1 MCGIA
6 GFLGNG
12 NRDDLQRMT
21 DHLTHRGPDGAGY
34 HVEADVPVFLGHRR
48 LAIVDLATGDQ
59 PMWNETGDVGV
70 IYNGEIYNH
79 VELRR
84 MLENLGHRFQTVGSD
99 TEVLVHGWEEW
110 GADLPRRLNGMF
122 AFAIWD
128 RRKAQLFLAR
138 DRFGEKPLYYAAKGS
153 SFAFASELIAL
164 TKHTSVSTT
173 IDMGALAKFFAYG
186 YIPSPHALFK
196 GCRKLPGGHCMTV
209 SLSTMSVEERAYYKF
224 VLSPDDSL
232 EETNE
237 DALVDELQA
246 LLSAS
251 AKRRLMSDVPVG
263 VFLSGGIDS
272 SLVLGSLSN
281 GHAGDPFQTFTIGFT
296 EKSFDE
302 SRYAKTV
309 ATHFASDHN
318 ERVLDLGNATD
329 LTPEVLGR
337 MDEPLG
343 DASILPTSLL
353 CGFAR
358 EHVTVALS
366 GDGGDEL
373 FAGYDPFVALKL
385 AKLYGELIPSWGHRR
400 LRDLVGLLPKSN
412 ANMSL
417 DFKLRR
423 TLMGISYPEKMRLP
437 VWMSPL
443 EPTEVSDLLNM
454 QVRAEDVYEDAISL
468 WETSQSTKP
477 VDKALEFFTRFYLQ
491 DDILTKSDRAA
502 MMHSL
507 ETRAIFLDN
516 EIAEFCQRLP
526 TRFKLKGTQRK
537 YLLKQ
542 VAKRMLPTEIVDRK
556 KKGFGIPLQKWM
568 RELHDVGNINIPNL
582 NNDFATNAHAAHQ
595 SGSADYRYF
604 LWCWLSLQYVA
615 TKNDFN

>member
-6 GFLGNG
+6 GFLGAG
-12 NRDDLQRMT
+12 NRDDLRFMT
-21 DHLTHRGPDGAGY
+21 DRLAHRGPDGSGY
-34 HVEADVPVFLGHRR
+34 HVDAEAPVFLGHRR
-48 LAIVDLATGDQ
+48 LAVVDIETGVQ

-70 IYNGEIYNH
+70 VYNGEIYNH
-79 VELRR
+79 VELRQT
-84 MLENLGHRFQTVGSD
+84 LEGLGHRFHSFGSD

-110 GADLPRRLNGMF
+110 GDDLPRRLNGMF

-128 RRKAQLFLAR
+128 RRKGQLFIAR
-138 DRFGEKPLYYAAKGS
+138 DRFGEKPLYYAANRSG
-153 SFAFASELIAL
+153 FAFASELSAL
-164 TKHTSVSTT
+164 AEHPAVSKSL
-173 IDMGALAKFFAYG
+173 DMRAVAKFFAFG
-186 YIPSPHALFK
+186 YIPAPYALYE
-196 GCRKLPGGHCMTV
+196 GCRKLPGGHCLTV
-209 SLSTMSVEERAYYKF
+209 SLATMSVEERAYYTFRLAPDETLEHTKED
-224 VLSPDDSL
+224 VLV
-232 EETNE
+232 EE
-237 DALVDELQA
+237 LHA

-272 SLVLGSLSN
+272 SLVLGALSHE
-281 GHAGDPFQTFTIGFT
+281 HAGPPFHTFTIGFT

-302 SRYAKTV
+302 SGFAQTV
-309 ATHFASDHN
+309 ATHFGSYHN
-318 ERVLDLGNATD
+318 ERILDLGSA
-329 LTPEVLGR
+329 LTLIPEVLGK

-358 EHVTVALS
+358 EQVTVALS

-373 FAGYDPFVALKL
+373 FAGYDPFAALGL
-385 AKLYGELIPSWGHRR
+385 AKLYERTIPNWGHRR

-423 TLMGISYPEKMRLP
+423 TLMGLSYPEEMRLP

-443 EPTEVSDLLNM
+443 EPAEISQLLNM
-454 QVRAEDVYEDAISL
+454 PVRAEDVYDDAIAL
-468 WETSQSTKP
+468 WEGSQSTSP
-477 VDKALEFFTRFYLQ
+477 VDKSLEFFTRFYLQ
-491 DDILTKSDRAA
+491 DDILVKSDRAA

-507 ETRAIFLDN
+507 ETRAVFLDKD
-516 EIAEFCQRLP
+516 IVEFCERLP
-526 TRFKLKGTQRK
+526 TRFKLRGKERK

-542 VAKRMLPTEIVDRK
+542 VAKRMLPPEIVDRK

-568 RELHDVGNINIPNL
+568 RELDNLGKVPIPKL
-582 NNDFATNAHAAHQ
+582 NEDFARNAHAAHQ
-595 SGSADYRYF
+595 SGAEDYRFF
-604 LWCWLSLQYVA
+604 LWCWLSLQHVA
-615 TKNDFN
+615 TT